1 MKSMTACVTLLLY
14 YLFFISQVSSFKD
27 YVLRDLGCWQDKGAR
42 AIPSIE
48 TKLHGSYKSRVNAIQ
63 QCAHAA
69 KILGYSVFA
78 IQDGGWCASGSAAF
92 KTYTKYGP
100 SDKCKSD
107 GKGGPWAN
115 QVYEIDTVL
124 KVQYRPVG
132 CFKDT
137 GKRAIDTVEKRY
149 VDLHDNYQ
157 HRQDAIGKCARIAA
171 SLGNSVFAL
180 QNGGWCATSSSASS
194 THNKYGYSQDCQ
206 DHGKGGP
213 WANAVYEIT
222 SVAKITLERLGC
234 FADKESRSLP
244 FLERPEILG
253 GEYQKRPQA
262 IEQCV
267 RYASG
272 LGHLIVGIQNGGSC
286 MAGIHYAKYGA
297 STNCKSNSK
306 GGSWANEVFKIDIK
320 KLETGFPRLPRH
332 EEYYLNNLG
341 CWTDKENRAIPVG
354 LEGTNSILI
363 GEYQKRKD
371 AIRRCAQA
379 AMARGY
385 NIIGVQNG
393 GQCWTGVNARNTY
406 RKYGLSNKCSNGKG
420 GNWANEVYEINT
432 IWDPNFS
439 GLGCFRDTSARA
451 ISTIETMNPLLNGE
465 YQKRSDPVR
474 KCARVSASFG
484 HTVFAIQ
491 NGGYCQSSAN
501 AGSAYARFGRADN
514 CGRGKGGSWAMSV
527 YKISDAMDF
536 YIESRGCW
544 ADDAFRT
551 IPTVESDGPEFMSQP
566 DYKKREDAL
575 GKCARYARSRGFR
588 FFALQDGG
596 YCSASID
603 AENTYRR
610 IGPSQKCRNDG
621 KGGPWANQVYEIVP
635 QKLA

>member
-1 MKSMTACVTLLLY
+1 MFLRFKSGDGVLPRLLRLQHTINTVT
-14 YLFFISQVSSFKD
+14 
-27 YVLRDLGCWQDKGAR
+27 R
-42 AIPSIE
+42 
-48 TKLHGSYKSRVNAIQ
+48 
-63 QCAHAA
+63 
-69 KILGYSVFA
+69 KI
-78 IQDGGWCASGSAAF
+78 
-92 KTYTKYGP
+92 
-100 SDKCKSD
+100 
-107 GKGGPWAN
+107 
-115 QVYEIDTVL
+115 
-124 KVQYRPVG
+124 
-132 CFKDT
+132 
-137 GKRAIDTVEKRY
+137 
-149 VDLHDNYQ
+149 
-157 HRQDAIGKCARIAA
+157 ARITAKEV
-171 SLGNSVFAL
+171 LGQMPF
-180 QNGGWCATSSSASS
+180 
-194 THNKYGYSQDCQ
+194 
-206 DHGKGGP
+206 
-213 WANAVYEIT
+213 EIT
-222 SVAKITLERLGC
+222 SVEKIALQRLGC
-234 FADKESRSLP
+234 FADKASQALSS
-244 FLERPEILG
+244 LERPEVLG

-286 MAGIHYAKYGA
+286 MAGIDYAKYGT

-306 GGSWANEVFKIDIK
+306 GGTLANEVFRIDVK
-320 KLETGFPRLPRH
+320 KLETGLPRLPKH
-332 EEYYLNNLG
+332 EEYHLNNLG
-341 CWTDKENRAIPVG
+341 CWYDKEDRAIPVG
-354 LEGTNSILI
+354 LEETNSILI
-363 GEYQKRKD
+363 GEYQIRKD

-385 NIIGVQNG
+385 NIIGIQNG

-432 IWDPNFS
+432 IWDPNIT
-439 GLGCFRDTSARA
+439 GLGCFKSMLSKA
-451 ISTIETMNPLLNGE
+451 IPAIEKLNPLLNGVFK
-465 YQKRSDPVR
+465 KRSDPVR

-484 HTVFAIQ
+484 HTVFAVQ
-491 NGGYCQSSAN
+491 LGGYCQSSAN
-501 AGSAYARFGRADN
+501 AGSTYMKFGRADN
-514 CGRGKGGSWAMSV
+514 CARGKGGLWAMSV

-551 IPTVESDGPEFMSQP
+551 IPTVESDGPEFMSEP
-566 DYKKREDAL
+566 IMGNEKAYKKREDAL

-621 KGGPWANQVYEIVP
+621 KGGPWSNQVYEIMP